1 MQISHRA
8 GLFELELIVAELR
21 EKVRVSCSV
30 NFKRGLDSEG
40 AVSTLPGGGTCFLK
54 G

>member
-1 MQISHRA
+1 MR
-8 GLFELELIVAELR
+8 GGVEREGEGEL
-21 EKVRVSCSV
+21 SV

-40 AVSTLPGGGTCFLK
+40 AVSTSLGGGSTCFLK